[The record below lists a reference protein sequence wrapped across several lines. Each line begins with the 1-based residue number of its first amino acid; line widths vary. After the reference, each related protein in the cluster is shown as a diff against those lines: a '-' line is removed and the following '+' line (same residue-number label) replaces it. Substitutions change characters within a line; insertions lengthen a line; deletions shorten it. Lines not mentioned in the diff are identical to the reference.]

1 MTITANQ
8 KNTNSVQ
15 DKVNYFDQVLSS
27 QKGINT
33 TVIAKEHNMSAQKL
47 NSILHSKRII
57 YKTQKT
63 WVLYSKY
70 ENKGY
75 QDTFTSLDG
84 RIQNLW
90 TQKGRLFIHDVLTG
104 KLLIPTIIT
113 EEKYHQI
120 TMEEI
125 LNHDC

>member
-47 NSILHSKRII
+47 NSILHSKGII

-70 ENKGY
+70 EAQGY
-75 QDTFTSLDG
+75 QDTFTSANG

-90 TQKGRLFIHDVLTG
+90 TQKGRLFIHEVLNER
-104 KLLIPTIIT
+104 LLIPTIIT

-125 LNHDC
+125 LNYEY